1 MPFFTLIS
9 TFIIIPPSF
18 LHIANFVKKKDF
30 HNNLK
35 NVTSNKI
42 DLNELSKK
50 VKAIS
55 TKELIKELI
64 NKFSILNRAKY
75 LSSGLF
81 QNYLLFIPAKKYIK
95 FFSGT
100 TRIDLW
106 KSNRMSV
113 ENIQNITKS
122 DSNFAP
128 TFVDQHLLSE
138 TSFNGHNI
146 KKNNISIIK
155 K

>member
-30 HNNLK
+30 DNNLK

-106 KSNRMSV
+106 KSNRMLV

-138 TSFNGHNI
+138 TSFNGHCLM
-146 KKNNISIIK
+146 KNNISIIK

>member
-30 HNNLK
+30 DNNLK
-35 NVTSNKI
+35 NVTTNKI

-100 TRIDLW
+100 TRIDL
-106 KSNRMSV
+106 
-113 ENIQNITKS
+113 
-122 DSNFAP
+122 
-128 TFVDQHLLSE
+128 
-138 TSFNGHNI
+138 
-146 KKNNISIIK
+146 
-155 K
+155 

>member
-30 HNNLK
+30 DNNLK

-113 ENIQNITKS
+113 VNIQNITKS

-128 TFVDQHLLSE
+128 TSVDQHYYQKQVLMD
-138 TSFNGHNI
+138 TV
-146 KKNNISIIK
+146 
-155 K
+155 